1 MAVLLFTLAE
11 EQGPLETPRE
21 RRAVGRLFNELYA
34 PRARIVLSASS
45 DGHDTDVRHL
55 LLHGW
60 QNVRASGVR
69 RRPPLGRTR
78 YRQAERSEQEGKGG
92 LQAALIRSRK
102 TDKNPIG
109 SAQSIP

>member
-45 DGHDTDVRHL
+45 DGHDTDVRRL

-60 QNVRASGVR
+60 QNVRASGVAAPPSARTHQTPGR
-69 RRPPLGRTR
+69 RREANRREKAACRPP
-78 YRQAERSEQEGKGG
+78 
-92 LQAALIRSRK
+92 
-102 TDKNPIG
+102 
-109 SAQSIP
+109 

>member
-45 DGHDTDVRHL
+45 DGHDTDVRRL

-78 YRQAERSEQEGKGG
+78 YRAGGEKRTGGKRRPAGRLDSQQENG
-92 LQAALIRSRK
+92 
-102 TDKNPIG
+102 
-109 SAQSIP
+109 